1 MQEGSDFWGYNPSVG
16 NLSYSPSSP
25 RKPSGNLARRQI
37 WAWKR
42 VINNKD
48 MPIFNLLSLVLVL
61 VPRSV
66 KLSFKLTC
74 LNFNILRRSA
84 PSLRDEHLQ
93 KRDEA
98 IINHQQTQISK
109 IDSISLR
116 TEKTKNSRKKAMIL
130 RRLVKTLNN
139 RSNRTK
145 VESTNSGRTEHNRD
159 WRFLL

>member
-42 VINNKD
+42 VINNKIY
-48 MPIFNLLSLVLVL
+48 PCLAHNRWWSR

-66 KLSFKLTC
+66 KLSFKLIC